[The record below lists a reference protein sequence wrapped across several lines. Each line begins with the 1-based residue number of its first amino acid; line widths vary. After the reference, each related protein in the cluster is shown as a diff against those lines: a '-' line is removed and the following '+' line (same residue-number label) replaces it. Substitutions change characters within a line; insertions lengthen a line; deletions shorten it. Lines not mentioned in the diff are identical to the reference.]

1 MIVVKLLKLLNEFLE
16 NDMTSENNL
25 YVEKNKAEV
34 SKKVPELR
42 FQGFIDAWE
51 QRKLGEL
58 LTEVKRPIKMQ
69 DDDTYQLVT
78 VKRRN
83 EGIVSRGLFQGKQ
96 ILVKNYFELYAG
108 DYLISKRQ
116 VVHGANGIVP
126 KDMEGAIVSN
136 EYLVSVGN
144 NNITT
149 DFLTIIS
156 KLPIMYKMFFLSSY
170 GIDIEK
176 LVFNVN
182 DWKKREISIP
192 SLQEQDR
199 ISSFFK
205 QLDDTIALHQRK
217 LDKLKR
223 LKQGYLQQLFPEND
237 EKVPRVRFANF
248 EDEWELRKLGE
259 LTTSFSGGTPS
270 AGNSSY
276 YKGDIPFIRSGE
288 INSDKTELFLTEAGL
303 KNSSAKMVSVGDVLY
318 ALYGATSG
326 EVGISQINGA
336 INQAIL
342 AIKPCDGYNSHFL
355 MQWLKLQKQ
364 KIIDKYLQG
373 GQGNLSGS
381 IVKNLVLNVP
391 NFEEQKKIGAFF
403 KQLDDTIT
411 LHQSKLDKLNLLK
424 QALLQ
429 KMFI

>member
-1 MIVVKLLKLLNEFLE
+1 
-16 NDMTSENNL
+16 MTSENTL

-34 SKKVPELR
+34 SKNVPELR

-58 LTEVKRPIKMQ
+58 LTEIKRPIKMQ

-83 EGIVSRGLFQGKQ
+83 EGIVSRGLFKGSQ
-96 ILVKNYFELYAG
+96 ILVKNYFELHAG

-144 NNITT
+144 KNITT

-192 SLQEQDR
+192 SLQEQNR

-205 QLDDTIALHQRK
+205 QLDNALTLHQRK
-217 LDKLKR
+217 LDR
-223 LKQGYLQQLFPEND
+223 LKLLNQGYLQQLFPKND
-237 EKVPRVRFANF
+237 EEVPSIRFAYF
-248 EDEWELRKLGE
+248 ENKWEQRKLGDLLTKNSKKNKDLNVTNVE
-259 LTTSFSGGTPS
+259 SVSNKTGFTKQTEQFEDYSVASADLSNYYVITEKQFAYNPSRINVGSIAYKAVGDDKSVVSPLYVSFSTKKLLNDGYLWNWFKTTSFQSQRERLSEGGVRDTLS
-270 AGNSSY
+270 
-276 YKGDIPFIRSGE
+276 F
-288 INSDKTELFLTEAGL
+288 
-303 KNSSAKMVSVGDVLY
+303 
-318 ALYGATSG
+318 
-326 EVGISQINGA
+326 
-336 INQAIL
+336 NQ
-342 AIKPCDGYNSHFL
+342 
-355 MQWLKLQKQ
+355 
-364 KIIDKYLQG
+364 
-373 GQGNLSGS
+373 LSEMS
-381 IVKNLVLNVP
+381 INVP
-391 NFEEQKKIGAFF
+391 EYFEQEKISSFF
-403 KQLDDTIT
+403 KQMDDAIA
-411 LHQSKLDKLNLLK
+411 LYQSKLDKLKSIK
-424 QALLQ
+424 QSLLQ